1 MIDIRLREA
10 ITEVL
15 EILKNA
21 DNTYMEKLPEKFK
34 KFLNDNKSTSYIPE
48 IDFSKE
54 LKDLKIRKETKE
66 LLGIMYLNYWSND
79 EEKKEYVKLLSEN
92 EKKYQEELTEKYNP
106 DSLFKK
112 TAKQDDINEQVVT
125 NEVAIIKYEESLLK
139 KIWNKILSIFKK

>member
-1 MIDIRLREA
+1 MIDIRLSEA

-79 EEKKEYVKLLSEN
+79 EEKKEYVKLVSEN
-92 EKKYQEELTEKYNP
+92 EKKYQEELKEKYNP
-106 DSLFKK
+106 DNLFKK

>member
-1 MIDIRLREA
+1 MIDIRLSEA

-21 DNTYMEKLPEKFK
+21 NNTYMENLPEKFK

-106 DSLFKK
+106 DNLFKK

-139 KIWNKILSIFKK
+139 KYGIKY

>member
-1 MIDIRLREA
+1 MIDIRLSEA

-106 DSLFKK
+106 DNLFKK

-125 NEVAIIKYEESLLK
+125 NEVAIIKYEE
-139 KIWNKILSIFKK
+139 

>member
-1 MIDIRLREA
+1 MIDIRLSEA

-92 EKKYQEELTEKYNP
+92 EKIYQEELTEKYNP
-106 DSLFKK
+106 DNLFKK
-112 TAKQDDINEQVVT
+112 TANQDDVNEQVVT

>member
-1 MIDIRLREA
+1 MIDIRLSEA

-15 EILKNA
+15 EILKKA

-106 DSLFKK
+106 DNLFKK

>member
-1 MIDIRLREA
+1 MIDIRLSEA

-106 DSLFKK
+106 DNLFKK

>member
-15 EILKNA
+15 EILKNT

-106 DSLFKK
+106 DNLFKK

>member
-15 EILKNA
+15 EIKKNA

>member
-1 MIDIRLREA
+1 MIDIRLSEA

-106 DSLFKK
+106 DNLFKK

-125 NEVAIIKYEESLLK
+125 NEVTIIKYEESLLK

>member
-34 KFLNDNKSTSYIPE
+34 KFLNDNKSTSYISE

>member
-15 EILKNA
+15 EILKNT

-125 NEVAIIKYEESLLK
+125 NEVAIIKY
-139 KIWNKILSIFKK
+139 

>member
-1 MIDIRLREA
+1 MIDIRLSEA

-21 DNTYMEKLPEKFK
+21 DNTYMENLPEKFK

-48 IDFSKE
+48 VDFSKE

-106 DSLFKK
+106 DNLFKNKKSEEIEAEEEPKALVEYKEKTVIQKIFDKLKSLFKRK
-112 TAKQDDINEQVVT
+112 
-125 NEVAIIKYEESLLK
+125 
-139 KIWNKILSIFKK
+139 

>member
-15 EILKNA
+15 EILKNT